1 MVRPGDAR
9 PGRSLKSRIGDA
21 GRWISGVLGGGDGGR
36 PETPSPGREG
46 ARTGTGMR
54 GAGAAG
60 RFDGQWLSTFG
71 LMSLTQTGSSVTG
84 TYGDGKS
91 ISGTVSDG
99 RLEFTY
105 REPDEAGS
113 GWFELRRHGAFAG
126 EYMAEGADQ
135 LESWRGVRGFDGLW
149 DTSFGRMRLHD
160 HGDRIEGTYNGAGR
174 ATITGRREGDRFAF
188 RYQEPKVAGEG
199 WFELDGDM
207 TAFAGQWRADGAAEW
222 GDWTG
227 KRVVPQS
234 GREWLVV
241 LEAHWQAG
249 IVEPDF
255 AFGFMLRE
263 LFARLPRVAVRHR
276 FFDGAQ
282 GLLHLCE
289 ELAYIAEPVV
299 LVITSHGEPDGVSV
313 GGTIIDTRRILSA
326 LSTAETLQLLHF
338 SCCLIGQDAHGA
350 LASAPFPVS
359 GYLTSVDWAQSA
371 MTEFIYLDMI
381 LGKHLSPAEA
391 AGQLVRL
398 VAFAGDGEVEDSPYA
413 SAGFRIFGTGESDA
427 GSAIA

>member
-9 PGRSLKSRIGDA
+9 PGRSLKSRFGEA
-21 GRWISGVLGGGDGGR
+21 GRWISGVLGVDGGKQHPVADR
-36 PETPSPGREG
+36 ESIASTGGATP
-46 ARTGTGMR
+46 
-54 GAGAAG
+54 GAAIEMP
-60 RFDGQWLSTFG
+60 FNGQWLTTYG
-71 LMSLTQTGSSVTG
+71 PMSLAQIGNSVSGS
-84 TYGDGKS
+84 YGEGNTL
-91 ISGTVSDG
+91 SGTVADG
-99 RLEFTY
+99 RLDFTY
-105 REPDEAGS
+105 READEAGS
-113 GWFELRRHGAFAG
+113 GWFQHRRFGAFEGQYVAD
-126 EYMAEGADQ
+126 GAD
-135 LESWRGVRGFDGLW
+135 LSHSWKATRGFDGLW
-149 DTSFGRMRLHD
+149 DTSFGRMRLRD

-188 RYQEPKVAGEG
+188 RYQEPKVGGEG
-199 WFELDGDM
+199 WFAIDGDM
-207 TAFAGQWRADGAAEW
+207 SAFSGQWRADGAAAWE
-222 GDWTG
+222 DWTG
-227 KRVVPQS
+227 KRVVPQA

-249 IVEPDF
+249 IAEPDF

-289 ELAYIAEPVV
+289 ELTYIAEPVV

-313 GGTIIDTRRILSA
+313 GGAIIDTQRILSA
-326 LSTAETLQLLHF
+326 LSTAETLRLLHF
-338 SCCLIGQDAHGA
+338 SCCLIGQDAHGV

-381 LGKHLSPAEA
+381 LGKHLSPPEA
-391 AGQLVRL
+391 ANQLVRL
-398 VAFAGDGEVEDSPYA
+398 VAFAGDGEIENSPYA
-413 SAGFRIFGTGESDA
+413 SAGFRIFGI
-427 GSAIA
+427 GSHSATEIA